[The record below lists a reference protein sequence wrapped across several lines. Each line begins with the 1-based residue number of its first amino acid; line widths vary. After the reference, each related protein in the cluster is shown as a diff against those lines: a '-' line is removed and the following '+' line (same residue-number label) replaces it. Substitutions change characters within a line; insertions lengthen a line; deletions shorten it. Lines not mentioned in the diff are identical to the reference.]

1 MVDPDPEEPHT
12 LNLVQNGNG
21 AFRLDGNQLVVD
33 LPSVLN
39 GSENP
44 YLTVQVWA
52 TDMMGLYYDET
63 FHVHVIDATPAYV
76 ASVQVTQPLEVEVQF
91 SEPMRTDELGE
102 PSNYTISNDGK
113 GTLSDNPSQVTEI
126 DNKNVRLIWN
136 SGEMKNGGDITVT
149 VTGVF
154 DAQGNPIGQPNSG
167 THVGGGTG
175 GVPPMLA
182 SIEVMGPRRIN
193 VVFSESM
200 KEIEPGNVLNPANYR
215 WWIDTPPGSEPT
227 NVEKVAEFPPTYA
240 ISWTTGTGIS
250 EGQEVTV
257 QVNDVQDLAGNVIDP
272 LHNTASDIFE
282 VTLPRALSLTA
293 VNERT
298 LKIKYSE
305 DMGSSALFIGNYTVG
320 NPSGASGKGTLVI
333 HPSRVIQD
341 TDSRTYIL
349 EWDEGEMKGGSLV
362 QIEVQNV
369 KDIYGNLIDPDWD
382 TVVCSSIGIPPYV
395 IDVRVVDSKRIRV
408 LFSEAMEPYMILA
421 TRYSLSGPG
430 KGTLSTNPN
439 TVQKIA
445 PDNYLLNWNNG
456 NLLQGEDIT
465 VSVSTGTDLAGN
477 YLIEPKSKTVT
488 NRIKILSYLVG
499 GDYYLGDAVVL
510 SFNISGGEGALTYQ
524 WLKDG
529 ESVGPNSNTWEI
541 NGLTLQDAGEYQ
553 CYVGDSRE
561 EMVYTN
567 KVRLR
572 IYPRMEL
579 LQQPEGAIVVD
590 GGHYTL
596 MINITGGIPPINYQW
611 WKDGEPIGGNESMLL
626 IEDMS
631 KEDEGIYWV
640 EVSDAKETIVSKQVE
655 IKYTTGLTSIT
666 SFGIVNIIIV
676 IVVMGVLYVRKLNIA
691 QR

>member
-1 MVDPDPEEPHT
+1 
-12 LNLVQNGNG
+12 
-21 AFRLDGNQLVVD
+21 
-33 LPSVLN
+33 
-39 GSENP
+39 
-44 YLTVQVWA
+44 
-52 TDMMGLYYDET
+52 
-63 FHVHVIDATPAYV
+63 
-76 ASVQVTQPLEVEVQF
+76 
-91 SEPMRTDELGE
+91 
-102 PSNYTISNDGK
+102 
-113 GTLSDNPSQVTEI
+113 
-126 DNKNVRLIWN
+126 
-136 SGEMKNGGDITVT
+136 
-149 VTGVF
+149 
-154 DAQGNPIGQPNSG
+154 
-167 THVGGGTG
+167 
-175 GVPPMLA
+175 
-182 SIEVMGPRRIN
+182 
-193 VVFSESM
+193 
-200 KEIEPGNVLNPANYR
+200 
-215 WWIDTPPGSEPT
+215 
-227 NVEKVAEFPPTYA
+227 
-240 ISWTTGTGIS
+240 
-250 EGQEVTV
+250 
-257 QVNDVQDLAGNVIDP
+257 
-272 LHNTASDIFE
+272 
-282 VTLPRALSLTA
+282 
-293 VNERT
+293 
-298 LKIKYSE
+298 
-305 DMGSSALFIGNYTVG
+305 
-320 NPSGASGKGTLVI
+320 
-333 HPSRVIQD
+333 
-341 TDSRTYIL
+341 
-349 EWDEGEMKGGSLV
+349 V